1 VKIDTFADYLAEI
14 GRYPLL
20 TKAQE
25 IMLARQVQVWLNAEE
40 PTPREVRMGKRAYE
54 KLINCNLRLV
64 VSIAKKFRTRVSKAE
79 LLDLVQ
85 EGNIGLS
92 HGVKK
97 YDPERGYAMST
108 YVYWWIRQGIT
119 RYLSCNDRVI
129 RLPSHAGETLAKLRK
144 WTPDFFLIHGR
155 APTLQESADYCEITL
170 EKMQLYVDNIFDA
183 GSLDNKV
190 RHTDGETTLLSMVS
204 NDDDDDLL
212 ARVETSVRLEAMDSL
227 LERLKPDDRE
237 LVLKYY
243 GLDGQDPMTLQAL
256 AKEKGVSRERV
267 RQKISVSMRRLRVH
281 ATQHPLI

>member
-1 VKIDTFADYLAEI
+1 MNVDTFSDYLAEI

-25 IMLARQVQVWLNAEE
+25 IMLARQVQVWLNAED

-119 RYLSCNDRVI
+119 RYLSCSDRII

-155 APTLQESADYCEITL
+155 TPTLQESADFCEVSL
-170 EKMQLYVDNIFDA
+170 EKMKLYVDNAYDA
-183 GSLDNKV
+183 GSLDSKV
-190 RHTDGETTLLSMVS
+190 SKTDGETTLLNLVS
-204 NDDDDDLL
+204 DGADDLMNK
-212 ARVETSVRLEAMDSL
+212 VETSVRLQAMDIL
-227 LERLKPDDRE
+227 LERLKPDDRD
-237 LVLKYY
+237 LVAKYY
-243 GLDGQDPMTLQAL
+243 GLDGHTPMTLL
-256 AKEKGVSRERV
+256 RLSKEQGVSRERI
-267 RQKISVSMRRLRVH
+267 RQKISVSMRRLRVQ
-281 ATQHPLI
+281 AAQHPLI

>member
-1 VKIDTFADYLAEI
+1 MTVDTFADYLAEI

-20 TKAQE
+20 TKSQE

-155 APTLQESADYCEITL
+155 APTLQESADYCEVSI

-190 RHTDGETTLLSMVS
+190 RHTDGETTLLSLVS
-204 NDDDDDLL
+204 NEDDDLL
-212 ARVETSVRLEAMDSL
+212 AKVETSVRLEAM
-227 LERLKPDDRE
+227 E
-237 LVLKYY
+237 LVLRYY
-243 GLDGQDPMTLQAL
+243 GLDGQVPMTLQAL

>member
-25 IMLARQVQVWLNAEE
+25 IMLARQVQVWLNTED
-40 PTPREVRMGKRAYE
+40 PTPKQVRIGKRAYE

-64 VSIAKKFRTRVSKAE
+64 VSVAKKFRTRISKAE
-79 LLDLVQ
+79 MLDLIQ

-119 RYLSCNDRVI
+119 RYLSCNDRII

-155 APTLQESADYCEITL
+155 APTLQESADHCEVSL
-170 EKMQLYVDNIFDA
+170 EKMQLYIDNIFDA
-183 GSLDNKV
+183 GSLDSKISQ
-190 RHTDGETTLLSMVS
+190 TDGDTTLLSLIAS
-204 NDDDDDLL
+204 EDDDLMDK
-212 ARVETSVRLEAMDSL
+212 VENSVRLEAMDSL
-227 LERLKPDDRE
+227 LERLRPDERE
-237 LVLKYY
+237 LVCRYY
-243 GLDGQDPMTLQAL
+243 GVDEAAPMTLLAL
-256 AKEKGVSRERV
+256 AKEKGLSRERV
-267 RQKISVSMRRLRVH
+267 RQKIAKSMRRLRVH
-281 ATQHPLI
+281 GSQHPLL

>member
-1 VKIDTFADYLAEI
+1 VKVDTFADYLAEI

-25 IMLARQVQVWLNAEE
+25 IMLARQVQVWLTSEE
-40 PTPREVRMGKRAYE
+40 PTPRQARAGKRAYD
-54 KLINCNLRLV
+54 KLIKCNLRLV

-97 YDPERGYAMST
+97 FDPERGYAMST

-155 APTLQESADYCEITL
+155 APTLQESADFCEVSL
-170 EKMQLYVDNIFDA
+170 DKMKLYVDNAYDA
-183 GSLDNKV
+183 GSLDSKV
-190 RHTDGETTLLSMVS
+190 SSTDGETTLLSLVS
-204 NDDDDDLL
+204 DEDDLMG
-212 ARVETSVRLEAMDSL
+212 RVETSVRLEAMDSM
-227 LERLKPDDRE
+227 LERLKPDERE
-237 LVLKYY
+237 LVFRYY
-243 GLDGQDPMTLQAL
+243 GLDGHTATTLQAL
-256 AKEKGVSRERV
+256 AKEKGLSRERV
-267 RQKISVSMRRLRVH
+267 RQKISQSMRRLREH
-281 ATQHPLI
+281 AIQHPLI